1 MTGRTKDRRQTMPIM
16 QHELYANPNPRS
28 RRAFP
33 FVVVLQADLAE
44 GDRRLVAPVAPYVAP
59 FTSVQ
64 TRALPLIQYD
74 AARYTVALP
83 LISSLPRNVLRRA
96 VGSLAD
102 YRDDITRALDW
113 LFFGI

>member
-1 MTGRTKDRRQTMPIM
+1 M
-16 QHELYANPNPRS
+16 QHDLYPNPNLRS
-28 RRAFP
+28 RPAFP

-64 TRALPLIQYD
+64 TRVLPLIEHD
-74 AARYTVALP
+74 AERYTVALP
-83 LISSLPRNVLRRA
+83 LIGSLPRNALRRT
-96 VGSLAD
+96 VGSLAA

>member
-1 MTGRTKDRRQTMPIM
+1 MPIM
-16 QHELYANPNPRS
+16 QHDLYANPHLHS

-33 FVVVLQADLAE
+33 FVVVLQADLPG

-64 TRALPLIQYD
+64 TRVLPLIEHD
-74 AARYTVALP
+74 AERYTVALP
-83 LISSLPRNVLRRA
+83 LISSLPRKTLRRA

-113 LFFGI
+113 LFSGI

>member
-1 MTGRTKDRRQTMPIM
+1 MPIM
-16 QHELYANPNPRS
+16 QHDLYANPHLHS

-33 FVVVLQADLAE
+33 FVVVLQADLAG

-64 TRALPLIQYD
+64 TRVLPLIEHD
-74 AARYTVALP
+74 AERYTVALP
-83 LISSLPRNVLRRA
+83 LISSLPRKTLRRA

-113 LFFGI
+113 LFSGI